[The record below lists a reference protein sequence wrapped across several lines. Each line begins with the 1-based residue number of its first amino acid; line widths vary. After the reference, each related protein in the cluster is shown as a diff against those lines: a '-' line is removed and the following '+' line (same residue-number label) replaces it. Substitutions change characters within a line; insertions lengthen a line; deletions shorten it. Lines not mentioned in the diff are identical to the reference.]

1 MPQKGTTLRGRGY
14 GLWEDALMDV
24 QCSYNP
30 PTILLLSPDYGS
42 TQLRAAQRV
51 HQQACRMADCA
62 VGRNRE
68 KEKAKE
74 KKEPKKRK

>member
-1 MPQKGTTLRGRGY
+1 MGDGGKTNTTEQITAARMPQKGTTLRGRGY

-42 TQLRAAQRV
+42 TQLRAAQP
-51 HQQACRMADCA
+51 AP
-62 VGRNRE
+62 
-68 KEKAKE
+68 
-74 KKEPKKRK
+74 PKKILIVNC